1 VRHVARGAAADR
13 LGRAAA
19 AANGHAADRRPE
31 LDPAAAVARLRGR
44 GPAQPTGTDER
55 VARG

>member
-1 VRHVARGAAADR
+1 MRHVQRTAPDR
-13 LGRAAA
+13 LGRA
-19 AANGHAADRRPE
+19 AANGHAADRRPA

-44 GPAQPTGTDER
+44 PAVPATGTDQR